1 MRVLCLNCNRGS
13 SRISGEILEKNADI
27 ILLQEWISHKT
38 DQSAIAQDLLNSLG
52 EISSTRYLVTA
63 SKQKHITLHKSD
75 RILITSN
82 QHRSQI

>member
-52 EISSTRYLVTA
+52 EISSTIPTILSLGIYELYDLLA
-63 SKQKHITLHKSD
+63 INKLNALKKHFHLC
-75 RILITSN
+75 
-82 QHRSQI
+82 